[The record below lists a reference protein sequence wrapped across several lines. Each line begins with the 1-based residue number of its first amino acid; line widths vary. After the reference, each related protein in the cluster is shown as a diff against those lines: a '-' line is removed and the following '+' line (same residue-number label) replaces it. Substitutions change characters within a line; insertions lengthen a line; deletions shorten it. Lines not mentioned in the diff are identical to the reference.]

1 MSKKY
6 LVKRTRII
14 EVSVIVDNADSTEEA
29 IALGIGSAESSLNL
43 YHADSTDFEASVIED
58 TDPKKS

>member
-6 LVKRTRII
+6 LVKWTRIY
-14 EVSVIVDNADSTEEA
+14 EVSVIVDNADSQEEA
-29 IALGIGSAESSLNL
+29 MSLGVAAAESSLNI
-43 YHADSTDFEASVIED
+43 YHAESTDFEASVIED